1 MAKDGKKI
9 IIVKKKGGGHGGH
22 HGGAWKLAY
31 ADFVTAMM
39 AFFLVLW
46 LVGLDDETK
55 KAVQNYFENP
65 VGVKKG
71 YSGGS
76 SPLSSGASPAKVSKT
91 ALKLIVRKVEEQQF
105 KDFRQR
111 IMARLDSNPAL
122 AALKNSIEII
132 ITKDGLR
139 IELVEK
145 GSGDDFFP
153 ISSAIM
159 RPKAVE
165 AVRLI
170 AEEIAL
176 LSNPI
181 ILEGH
186 TDGAPFGA
194 GGSYTNWELSADRAN
209 AARRVVAGAGVP
221 QNRLVQVRG
230 LADRDLRNPNDP
242 YDPTN
247 RRISIF
253 LPFRT
258 VEGDDEPGDSTAAAG
273 ATAAPPPPPKA

>member
-1 MAKDGKKI
+1 MAGKDGKKI
-9 IIVKKKGGGHGGH
+9 VIVKKKGGGHGGH

-65 VGVKKG
+65 VGTKKG
-71 YSGGS
+71 YSSGA
-76 SPLSSGASPAKVSKT
+76 SPLASGASPAKVSKT
-91 ALKLIVRKVEEQQF
+91 AIKIMVRKVEEEAF
-105 KDFRQR
+105 KDFKER
-111 IMARLDSNPAL
+111 IAARIDSNPAL
-122 AALKNSIEII
+122 QSLKNSIEII

-153 ISSAIM
+153 TGSAIL
-159 RPKAVE
+159 RPKAV
-165 AVRLI
+165 AAIALI
-170 AEEIAL
+170 AEEVGL
-176 LSNPI
+176 LTNSI
-181 ILEGH
+181 IIEGH
-186 TDGAPFGA
+186 TDGAPFGV

-209 AARRVVAGAGVP
+209 AARRVVVSSGVA
-221 QNRLVQVRG
+221 NERLVQVRG

-242 YDPTN
+242 FDPTN
-247 RRISIF
+247 RRISLF
-253 LPFRT
+253 LPFH
-258 VEGDDEPGDSTAAAG
+258 VNDEESTPVTNG
-273 ATAAPPPPPKA
+273 PNATGPPAKT

>member
-1 MAKDGKKI
+1 MASKDGRKI
-9 IIVKKKGGGHGGH
+9 IIVKKKSGGHGGH
-22 HGGAWKLAY
+22 HGGAWKVAY

-39 AFFLVLW
+39 AFFMVLW
-46 LVGLDDETK
+46 IVGLDDQTK
-55 KAVQNYFENP
+55 KAVQGYFLNP
-65 VGVKKG
+65 VGNKNA
-71 YSGGS
+71 YSGGA
-76 SPLSSGASPAKVSKT
+76 SPAASGASPARVSKN
-91 ALKLIVRKVEEQQF
+91 ALKLIVRKAEEAQF
-105 KDFRQR
+105 KDFQKR
-111 IMARLDSNPAL
+111 IAARIDSNQAL
-122 AALKNSIEII
+122 QGLKNSIEII

-153 ISSAIM
+153 TGSAVL
-159 RPKAVE
+159 RPKAVT
-165 AVRLI
+165 AIALI
-170 AEEIAL
+170 AEEIGL

-209 AARRVVAGAGVP
+209 AARRVVSAAGIP
-221 QNRLVQVRG
+221 NDRLVQVRG

-242 YDPTN
+242 FDPTN

-253 LPFRT
+253 LPFRAF
-258 VEGDDEPGDSTAAAG
+258 DDENPADSAA
-273 ATAAPPPPPKA
+273 AAPPPPRV

>member
-9 IIVKKKGGGHGGH
+9 VIIKKKSGGHGGH
-22 HGGAWKLAY
+22 HGGAWKVAY

-39 AFFLVLW
+39 AFFMVLW
-46 LVGLDDETK
+46 IVGLDDQTK
-55 KAVQNYFENP
+55 KAVEGYFQNP
-65 VGVKKG
+65 VGNKNA
-71 YSGGS
+71 YSGGASPVASGS
-76 SPLSSGASPAKVSKT
+76 SPARVSKN

-105 KDFRQR
+105 RDFQKR
-111 IMARLDSNPAL
+111 INARIDSNPAL
-122 AALKNSIEII
+122 KGLRNSIEVI

-153 ISSAIM
+153 IGSAVL
-159 RPKAVE
+159 RPSAVT

-186 TDGAPFGA
+186 TDGARFGHSA
-194 GGSYTNWELSADRAN
+194 AYTNWELSADRAN
-209 AARRVVAGAGVP
+209 AARRVVNASGIP
-221 QNRLVQVRG
+221 NDRLVQVRG

-242 YDPTN
+242 LDPTN

-253 LPFRT
+253 LPFRAF
-258 VEGDDEPGDSTAAAG
+258 DDENVADTNAVV
-273 ATAAPPPPPKA
+273 TEPPPRKT

>member
-1 MAKDGKKI
+1 MAGKDGKKI
-9 IIVKKKGGGHGGH
+9 VIVRKKGGGHGGH

-71 YSGGS
+71 YSSGT

-91 ALKLIVRKVEEQQF
+91 AIKLLVRKVEEDAF
-105 KDFRQR
+105 KDFKAR
-111 IMARLDSNPAL
+111 IAARIDSNPAL
-122 AALKNSIEII
+122 KSLKNSIEII

-153 ISSAIM
+153 TGSASL
-159 RPKAVE
+159 RPKAV
-165 AVRLI
+165 AAIALI
-170 AEEIAL
+170 AEELGL
-176 LSNPI
+176 LTNPLI
-181 ILEGH
+181 IEGH
-186 TDGAPFGA
+186 TDGAPFGME
-194 GGSYTNWELSADRAN
+194 GSYTNWELSADRAN
-209 AARRVVAGAGVP
+209 AARRIVVASGVV
-221 QNRLVQVRG
+221 NTRLVQVRG

-242 YDPTN
+242 FDPTN
-247 RRISIF
+247 RRISLF
-253 LPFRT
+253 LPFHAT
-258 VEGDDEPGDSTAAAG
+258 DEDSTPVANAPN
-273 ATAAPPPPPKA
+273 ATGPPAKT

>member
-1 MAKDGKKI
+1 MASKDGRKI
-9 IIVKKKGGGHGGH
+9 IIVKKKSGGHGGH
-22 HGGAWKLAY
+22 HGGAWKVAY

-39 AFFLVLW
+39 AFFMVLW
-46 LVGLDDETK
+46 IVGLDDQTK
-55 KAVQNYFENP
+55 KAVQGYFLNP
-65 VGVKKG
+65 VGNKNA
-71 YSGGS
+71 YSGGA
-76 SPLSSGASPAKVSKT
+76 SPAASGASPARVSKN
-91 ALKLIVRKVEEQQF
+91 ALKLIVRKAEEAQF
-105 KDFRQR
+105 KDFQKR
-111 IMARLDSNPAL
+111 IAARIDSNQAL
-122 AALKNSIEII
+122 QGLKNSIEII

-153 ISSAIM
+153 TGSAVL
-159 RPKAVE
+159 RLKAVT
-165 AVRLI
+165 AIALI
-170 AEEIAL
+170 AEEIGL

-209 AARRVVAGAGVP
+209 AARRVVSAAGIP
-221 QNRLVQVRG
+221 NDRLVQVRG

-242 YDPTN
+242 FDPTN

-253 LPFRT
+253 LPFRAF
-258 VEGDDEPGDSTAAAG
+258 DDENPADSAA
-273 ATAAPPPPPKA
+273 AAPPPPKV

>member
-9 IIVKKKGGGHGGH
+9 VIVKKKGGGHGGH

-39 AFFLVLW
+39 AFFMVLW
-46 LVGLDDETK
+46 LVGLDVETK
-55 KAVQNYFENP
+55 KAVEGYFQNP
-65 VGVKKG
+65 VGTKNA
-71 YSGGS
+71 YSGGASPVSAGS
-76 SPLSSGASPAKVSKT
+76 SPARVSKD

-105 KDFRQR
+105 RDFQKR
-111 IMARLDSNPAL
+111 IAARLDSNPEL
-122 AALKNSIEII
+122 KGLKNSIEII

-145 GSGDDFFP
+145 GSGADFFP
-153 ISSAIM
+153 IGSAELRPAAKAAIM
-159 RPKAVE
+159 
-165 AVRLI
+165 LI
-170 AEEIAL
+170 SEELAL

-209 AARRVVAGAGVP
+209 AARRVVGANGVT
-221 QNRLVQVRG
+221 NDRLVQVRG

-242 YDPTN
+242 FDPTN

-253 LPFRT
+253 LPFRAF
-258 VEGDDEPGDSTAAAG
+258 DDEHAADSSGAA
-273 ATAAPPPPPKA
+273 AAPPPLKS

>member
-9 IIVKKKGGGHGGH
+9 VIIKKKAGGHGGH

-39 AFFLVLW
+39 AFFMVLW
-46 LVGLDDETK
+46 LVGLDVETK
-55 KAVQNYFENP
+55 KAVEGYFQNP
-65 VGVKKG
+65 VGNKNA
-71 YSGGS
+71 YSGGA
-76 SPLSSGASPAKVSKT
+76 SPVASGASPVRVSRD
-91 ALKLIVRKVEEQQF
+91 ALKMIIRKVEEQQF
-105 KDFRQR
+105 RKFKDR
-111 IMARLDSNPAL
+111 IAARIDSNPSL
-122 AALKNSIEII
+122 EGLKGSIEII

-153 ISSAIM
+153 TGSAIL
-159 RPKAVE
+159 RPKAVT
-165 AVRLI
+165 AIALI
-170 AEEIAL
+170 AEEIGL

-186 TDGAPFGA
+186 TDGAPFGV

-209 AARRVVAGAGVP
+209 AARRVVVAAGVP
-221 QNRLVQVRG
+221 NDRLVQVRG
-230 LADRDLRNPNDP
+230 LADRDLRNPDNP

-253 LPFRT
+253 LPFRAF
-258 VEGDDEPGDSTAAAG
+258 DEENAADSSTARG
-273 ATAAPPPPPKA
+273 AAPPAKI

>member
-1 MAKDGKKI
+1 MSKDGKKI
-9 IIVKKKGGGHGGH
+9 VIVKKKGGGHGGH

-65 VGVKKG
+65 VGTRKG
-71 YSGGS
+71 YSAGS
-76 SPLSSGASPAKVSKT
+76 SPLSAGASPAKVSKT
-91 ALKLIVRKVEEQQF
+91 ALKLIVRKAEEQQF
-105 KDFRQR
+105 RDFKER
-111 IMARLDSNPAL
+111 INARIDSNPAL
-122 AALKNSIEII
+122 KALRNSIEII

-139 IELVEK
+139 IELIEK

-153 ISSAIM
+153 TGSAIL
-159 RPKAVE
+159 RPQAV
-165 AVRLI
+165 AAIALI
-170 AEEIAL
+170 AEEL
-176 LSNPI
+176 VPLSNPI

-186 TDGAPFGA
+186 TDGAAFARGD
-194 GGSYTNWELSADRAN
+194 SYTNWELSADRAN
-209 AARRVVAGAGVP
+209 AARRIVSAAGIPA
-221 QNRLVQVRG
+221 NRLVQVRG

-242 YDPTN
+242 FDPTN

-253 LPFRT
+253 LPFRAF
-258 VEGDDEPGDSTAAAG
+258 DDESAPAESTAVS
-273 ATAAPPPPPKA
+273 TAPPAKA

>member
-1 MAKDGKKI
+1 MASKDGRKI
-9 IIVKKKGGGHGGH
+9 IIVKKKSGGHGGH
-22 HGGAWKLAY
+22 HGGAWKVAY

-39 AFFLVLW
+39 AFFMVLW
-46 LVGLDDETK
+46 IVGLDDQTK
-55 KAVQNYFENP
+55 KAVQGYFLNP
-65 VGVKKG
+65 VGNKNA
-71 YSGGS
+71 YSGGA
-76 SPLSSGASPAKVSKT
+76 SPAASGASPARVSKN
-91 ALKLIVRKVEEQQF
+91 ALKLIVRKAEEAQF
-105 KDFRQR
+105 KDFQKR
-111 IMARLDSNPAL
+111 IAARIDSNQAL
-122 AALKNSIEII
+122 QGLKNSIEII

-153 ISSAIM
+153 TGSAVL
-159 RPKAVE
+159 RPKAVT
-165 AVRLI
+165 AIALI
-170 AEEIAL
+170 AEEIGL

-209 AARRVVAGAGVP
+209 AARRVVSAAGIP
-221 QNRLVQVRG
+221 NDRLVQVRG

-242 YDPTN
+242 FDPTN

-253 LPFRT
+253 LPFRAF
-258 VEGDDEPGDSTAAAG
+258 DDENPADSAA
-273 ATAAPPPPPKA
+273 AAPPPPKV

>member
-1 MAKDGKKI
+1 MSKEGKKI

-39 AFFLVLW
+39 AFFMVLW
-46 LVGLDDETK
+46 LVGLDSETK
-55 KAVQNYFENP
+55 KAVEGYFQNPIGN
-65 VGVKKG
+65 KSG
-71 YSGGS
+71 YSGGA
-76 SPLSSGASPAKVSKT
+76 SPVASGASPAQVSKA
-91 ALKLIVRKVEEQQF
+91 ALKLIVRKVEEEQF
-105 KDFRQR
+105 RDFQKR
-111 IMARLDSNPAL
+111 IAARIDSNPAL
-122 AALKNSIEII
+122 QGLKQSIEII

-145 GSGDDFFP
+145 GSGDDFFAP
-153 ISSAIM
+153 GSAEL
-159 RPKAVE
+159 RPKAAE
-165 AVRLI
+165 AITLI
-170 AEEIAL
+170 SEELAM

-186 TDGAPFGA
+186 TDGAPFGV

-209 AARRVVAGAGVP
+209 AARRIVGRNGVT
-221 QNRLVQVRG
+221 NDRLVQVRG

-242 YDPTN
+242 FDPTN

-253 LPFRT
+253 LPYRT
-258 VEGDDEPGDSTAAAG
+258 FDDEKAGDSTAVDI
-273 ATAAPPPPPKA
+273 PPPPKA

>member
-9 IIVKKKGGGHGGH
+9 IIIKKKSGGHGGH

-39 AFFLVLW
+39 AFFMVLW
-46 LVGLDDETK
+46 LVGLDDTTK
-55 KAVQNYFENP
+55 KAVESYFANP
-65 VGVKKG
+65 VGNKSA
-71 YSGGS
+71 YSGGASPVASGS
-76 SPLSSGASPAKVSKT
+76 SPMRVSKD

-105 KDFRQR
+105 REFKQR
-111 IMARLDSNPAL
+111 IAARIDSNPAL
-122 AALKNSIEII
+122 EGLKGSIEVI

-153 ISSAIM
+153 TGSAVL
-159 RPKAVE
+159 RPRAVTVI
-165 AVRLI
+165 ALI
-170 AEEIAL
+170 AEEIGL

-186 TDGAPFGA
+186 TDGAPFGE

-209 AARRVVAGAGVP
+209 AARRVVNAAGIP
-221 QNRLVQVRG
+221 NDRLVQVRG

-242 YDPTN
+242 FDPTN

-253 LPFRT
+253 LPFRAF
-258 VEGDDEPGDSTAAAG
+258 DDENEPAAANG
-273 ATAAPPPPPKA
+273 APPPLKS

>member
-1 MAKDGKKI
+1 MAAKDGKKI
-9 IIVKKKGGGHGGH
+9 VIVKKRAGGHGGH

-65 VGVKKG
+65 VGTRKG
-71 YSGGS
+71 YSAGS
-76 SPLSSGASPAKVSKT
+76 SPLSAGASPAKVQKT

-105 KDFRQR
+105 KDFKER
-111 IMARLDSNPAL
+111 IQARLDTTKAL
-122 AALKNSIEII
+122 QGLKGSIEII

-153 ISSAIM
+153 TGSAVL
-159 RPKAVE
+159 RPRAVT
-165 AVRLI
+165 AIALI

-186 TDGAPFGA
+186 TDGAPFGD
-194 GGSYTNWELSADRAN
+194 GVSYGNWELSADRAN
-209 AARRVVAGAGVP
+209 AARRIVSAAGVP
-221 QNRLVQVRG
+221 NNRLVQVRG

-242 YDPTN
+242 FDPTN

-253 LPFRT
+253 LPFRAF
-258 VEGDDEPGDSTAAAG
+258 DDEAADSTATPAG
-273 ATAAPPPPPKA
+273 APPPLKS

>member
-9 IIVKKKGGGHGGH
+9 VIVKKKGGGHGGH

-39 AFFLVLW
+39 AFFMVLW
-46 LVGLDDETK
+46 LVGLDVETK
-55 KAVQNYFENP
+55 KAVEGYFQNP
-65 VGVKKG
+65 VGTKNA
-71 YSGGS
+71 YSGGA
-76 SPLSSGASPAKVSKT
+76 SPVASGASPARVSKD
-91 ALKLIVRKVEEQQF
+91 ALKLIIRKVEEQQF
-105 KDFRQR
+105 RDFKSR
-111 IMARLDSNPAL
+111 IAARLDSNPAL
-122 AALKNSIEII
+122 QGLKGSIEII

-153 ISSAIM
+153 TGSAVL
-159 RPKAVE
+159 RPRAVT
-165 AVRLI
+165 AIALI
-170 AEEIAL
+170 AEEIGL

-186 TDGAPFGA
+186 TDGAPFGV

-209 AARRVVAGAGVP
+209 AARRVVNAAGIP
-221 QNRLVQVRG
+221 NDRLVQVRG
-230 LADRDLRNPNDP
+230 LADRDLRNPDNP

-253 LPFRT
+253 LPFRAF
-258 VEGDDEPGDSTAAAG
+258 DDENAPADSTTAAG
-273 ATAAPPPPPKA
+273 PPTLKS